1 MKKASIS
8 PFFSPKGIG
17 IVGVSR
23 DPGKLGYG
31 LARNLIN
38 SGYSGAIHFV
48 NPKGGELFGKTIHT
62 SLKEVPDPVDLA
74 VLLVPPPAV
83 PAAIKD
89 AGERGIKAAII
100 ATGGFRETGPEGA
113 ALEEEC
119 LQLAMSYGMRLVGPN
134 CIGLVNTHLPLDTTF
149 LQPPGPP
156 AGEIAFVSHSGAI
169 CAAVIDWIRG
179 EGIGLSH
186 LVSLGNQ
193 ADINEAEILP
203 VLAADNHTRVITL
216 YLEGV
221 KHGRDFIEAA
231 RAAAM
236 IKPIVAIKVGR
247 FESGRKAAASHTGA
261 LAGAEAAFN
270 AAFKTA
276 GVLRAENTE
285 ELFQWARTLA
295 WCPLPGGNR
304 VAVLTNAGGPGVT
317 AADALEQH
325 GMKLAELS
333 ESSLATL
340 KEFLPPAA
348 SLHNP
353 VDMLASANEE
363 HYQRSLQTLLED
375 PGVDAVLVISPP
387 PPPTTTGAIVKSMIP
402 LIQTHHKPVVF
413 ALMGNAQIAEGVSL
427 LRAAQIPDYRF
438 PETAASALGALVRY
452 AGWRRKQTTHGKHG
466 SSIPK
471 SSAKAIIDNANPAKG
486 SFLSS
491 ESALDLMELVKIP
504 VSRLVLAVSES
515 SAIQIARKIGYP
527 VVMKVASADIS
538 HKSDAGGVLLNVNS
552 DEEVKKG
559 YQQIIASCRAYAP
572 SAKIDGIHIQRMLPA
587 GQEVI
592 TGVVRDPQ
600 FGPLVM
606 FGSGGIEVEGLKD
619 VAFALAPLSEDDAR
633 ELIDSTWAGRKLD
646 GFRSILPADKTAV
659 VETLVRLSRL
669 AMSSDEIHEMEINPL
684 RVFSPGKGV
693 CAIDVRI
700 KMTQ

>member
-1 MKKASIS
+1 MNIASIS
-8 PFFSPKGIG
+8 PFFSPKGVG

-38 SGYSGAIHFV
+38 SGYSGAIHFI
-48 NPKGGELFGKTIHT
+48 NPKGGELFGREIHV
-62 SLKEVPDPVDLA
+62 SLQGVPDPIDLA

-100 ATGGFRETGPEGA
+100 ATGGFRETGQEGA
-113 ALEEEC
+113 ALENEC
-119 LQLAMSYGMRLVGPN
+119 LELAKSYGIRLVGPN

-186 LVSLGNQ
+186 LISLGNQ
-193 ADINEAEILP
+193 ADVNEADVLPIL
-203 VLAADNHTRVITL
+203 AEDKNTRVITL

-221 KHGRDFIEAA
+221 KDGRYFIESASKTA
-231 RAAAM
+231 LA
-236 IKPIVAIKVGR
+236 KPVLALKVGR

-261 LAGAEAAFN
+261 LAGAETAFDAAFRS
-270 AAFKTA
+270 A
-276 GVLRAENTE
+276 GVIRAENTE

-295 WCPLPGGNR
+295 WCPLPAGNR

-317 AADALEQH
+317 AADALEQN

-333 ESSLATL
+333 ESSLAAL
-340 KEFLPPAA
+340 KEFLPAAA

-353 VDMLASANEE
+353 VDMLASANEI
-363 HYQRSLQTLLED
+363 HYQRSLQVLLED
-375 PGVDAVLVISPP
+375 PNVDAVLVISPP
-387 PPPTTTGAIVKSMIP
+387 PPPTTTGTIVKYMIP
-402 LIQTHHKPVVF
+402 LIQSHNKPVVF

-452 AGWRRKQTTHGKHG
+452 AEWRRKKTDQKV
-466 SSIPK
+466 S
-471 SSAKAIIDNANPAKG
+471 PAKIPSG
-486 SFLSS
+486 KIKTLMENKSFIRNAFLPS
-491 ESALDLMELVKIP
+491 EMTLDLMEMSGIP
-504 VSRLVLAVSES
+504 ISRMELAENET
-515 SAIQIARKIGYP
+515 SAIKISKKMGYP
-527 VVMKVASADIS
+527 IVMKVASADIS
-538 HKSDAGGVLLNVNS
+538 HKSDAGGVML
-552 DEEVKKG
+552 DVKSESELKTG
-559 YQQIIASCRAYAP
+559 YQQIIKNCQAYAP
-572 SAKIDGIHIQRMLPA
+572 SAKIDGIHIQRMLPP

-592 TGVVRDPQ
+592 AGVIRDPQ

-619 VAFALAPLSEDDAR
+619 VAFALAPLTYEDANA
-633 ELIDSTWAGRKLD
+633 LIDSTWAGRKLS
-646 GFRSILPADKTAV
+646 GFRSIPPADKQAAADA
-659 VETLVRLSRL
+659 LVKLSLL
-669 AMSSDEIHEMEINPL
+669 AMALPDVAEMEINPL
-684 RVFSPGKGV
+684 RAFAPGKGA
-693 CAIDVRI
+693 CALDIRI
-700 KMTQ
+700 RVK

>member
-1 MKKASIS
+1 MNKASIS
-8 PFFSPKGIG
+8 PFFSPKGVG

-38 SGYSGAIHFV
+38 SGYTGAIHFI
-48 NPKGGELFGKTIHT
+48 NPKGGELLGRIVHA
-62 SLKEVPDPVDLA
+62 SLRDAPDPIDLV

-100 ATGGFRETGPEGA
+100 ATGGFRETGQEGA

-119 LQLAMSYGMRLVGPN
+119 LELAKSYGMRLVGPN
-134 CIGLVNTHLPLDTTF
+134 CVGLVNTHLPLDTTF

-186 LVSLGNQ
+186 LISLGNQ
-193 ADINEAEILP
+193 ADVNEADVLPIL
-203 VLAADNHTRVITL
+203 AEDKKTRVITL

-221 KHGRDFIEAA
+221 KDGRYFIESA
-231 RAAAM
+231 RKTALV
-236 IKPIVAIKVGR
+236 KPVLALKVGR

-261 LAGAEAAFN
+261 LAGAETAFD

-276 GVLRAENTE
+276 GVIRAQNTE

-295 WCPLPGGNR
+295 WCPLPAGNR

-317 AADALEQH
+317 AADALEQN

-333 ESSLATL
+333 EISLAAL
-340 KEFLPPAA
+340 KEFLPAAA

-353 VDMLASANEE
+353 VDMLASANEI
-363 HYQRSLQTLLED
+363 HYQRSLQVLLED
-375 PGVDAVLVISPP
+375 PNVDAVLVISPP
-387 PPPTTTGAIVKSMIP
+387 PPPTTTGTIVKYMIP
-402 LIQTHHKPVVF
+402 LIQSHNKPVVF
-413 ALMGNAQIAEGVSL
+413 ALMGNTQIAEGVSL

-452 AGWRRKQTTHGKHG
+452 AEWRIMMTNQKT
-466 SSIPK
+466 S
-471 SSAKAIIDNANPAKG
+471 PAKLPVEKIKTFMENR
-486 SFLSS
+486 SITRDAFLPG
-491 ESALDLMELVKIP
+491 EMTLDLMEMSGIP
-504 VSRLVLAVSES
+504 VSRMKLAENES
-515 SAIQIARKIGYP
+515 SATKISSKMGYP

-538 HKSDAGGVLLNVNS
+538 HKSDAGGVILNIKS
-552 DEEVKKG
+552 EMEVKAA
-559 YQQIIASCRAYAP
+559 YQQIIKNCQTNAP
-572 SAKIDGIHIQRMLPA
+572 SAKIGGIHIQRMLPP

-592 TGVVRDPQ
+592 TGVIRDPQ

-619 VAFALAPLSEDDAR
+619 VAFALAPLNNEEANA
-633 ELIDSTWAGRKLD
+633 LIDSTWAGRKLS
-646 GFRSILPADKTAV
+646 GFRNIPPADKQAAADA
-659 VETLVRLSRL
+659 LVKLSLL
-669 AMSSDEIHEMEINPL
+669 AMALPDIIEMEINPL
-684 RVFSPGKGV
+684 RVFAPGEGA
-693 CAIDVRI
+693 CALDIRI
-700 KMTQ
+700 KVK

>member
-1 MKKASIS
+1 MNKASIS
-8 PFFSPKGIG
+8 PFFSPKGVG

-38 SGYSGAIHFV
+38 SGYTGAIHFI
-48 NPKGGELFGKTIHT
+48 NPKGGDLLGRIIHA
-62 SLKEVPDPVDLA
+62 SLRDVPDPIDLA

-100 ATGGFRETGPEGA
+100 ATGGFRETGQEGA

-119 LQLAMSYGMRLVGPN
+119 LELAKSYGMRLVGPN

-186 LVSLGNQ
+186 LISLGNQ
-193 ADINEAEILP
+193 ADVNEADVLPIL
-203 VLAADNHTRVITL
+203 AEDKKTRVITL

-221 KHGRDFIEAA
+221 KDGRYFIESA
-231 RAAAM
+231 RKTALV
-236 IKPIVAIKVGR
+236 KPVLALKVGR

-261 LAGAEAAFN
+261 LAGAETAFD

-276 GVLRAENTE
+276 GVIRAQNTE

-295 WCPLPGGNR
+295 WCPLPAGNR
-304 VAVLTNAGGPGVT
+304 VAVLTNSGGPGVT
-317 AADALEQH
+317 AADALEQN

-333 ESSLATL
+333 ETSLAAL
-340 KEFLPPAA
+340 KEFLPAAA

-353 VDMLASANEE
+353 VDMLASANEI
-363 HYQRSLQTLLED
+363 HYQRSLQVLLED
-375 PGVDAVLVISPP
+375 PNVDAVLVISPP
-387 PPPTTTGAIVKSMIP
+387 PPPTTTGTIVKYMIP
-402 LIQTHHKPVVF
+402 LIQSHNKPVVF
-413 ALMGNAQIAEGVSL
+413 ALMGSAQISEGVSL

-452 AGWRRKQTTHGKHG
+452 AEWRMKMTDQKT
-466 SSIPK
+466 S
-471 SSAKAIIDNANPAKG
+471 PAKLPIERIKTFMENR
-486 SFLSS
+486 SITRDAFLPG
-491 ESALDLMELVKIP
+491 EMTLDLMEMSGIP
-504 VSRLVLAVSES
+504 VSRMKLAENES
-515 SAIQIARKIGYP
+515 LATKISAKMGYP

-538 HKSDAGGVLLNVNS
+538 HKSDAGGVILNIKS
-552 DEEVKKG
+552 EMEVKAA
-559 YQQIIASCRAYAP
+559 YQQIIKNCQTNAP
-572 SAKIDGIHIQRMLPA
+572 SAKIDGIHIQRMMPP

-592 TGVVRDPQ
+592 TGVIRDPQ

-619 VAFALAPLSEDDAR
+619 VAFALAPLNHEEANA
-633 ELIDSTWAGRKLD
+633 LIDSTWAGRKLS
-646 GFRSILPADKTAV
+646 GFRSIPAADKHAAADA
-659 VETLVRLSRL
+659 LVKLSLL
-669 AMSSDEIHEMEINPL
+669 AMALPDVIEMEINPL
-684 RVFSPGKGV
+684 RVFAPGEGA
-693 CAIDVRI
+693 CALDIRI
-700 KMTQ
+700 KVK